1 MNTSSY
7 RAVDHVMVRL
17 LNIDRLLSLF
27 ANVLGIPV
35 SWPKQ
40 VSPFATF
47 AWVHV
52 GNTDLELWASTN
64 NSDLPEGSQPPLIHG
79 FALDPADLDASI
91 AELSAMGIR
100 CKPPRPYQTRNES
113 GNLATN
119 FTNSV
124 VLDLSSESCCIFFC
138 AWDPNGTIFP
148 WKERLTSV
156 ERSARDRQELVARQG
171 GALGLIGLSEI
182 EMSTPNLTE
191 TEEKWRDLTGSQHMP
206 LKLTSE
212 ISLKLLSGNRH
223 VIRSLTFEVRS
234 LEAARAVLLSSGLL
248 GAASEIE
255 ITLDP
260 AETDGLELKFR
271 ESSLEA
277 QRAAASAK

>member
-17 LNIDRLLSLF
+17 LNIDRLLDLF
-27 ANVLGIPV
+27 ASVLDIPV

-40 VSPFATF
+40 VSSFATF

-79 FALDPADLDASI
+79 FAFDPVDLDASI

-100 CKPPRPYQTRNES
+100 CKPPRPYETRDES
-113 GNLATN
+113 GALVTN

-124 VLDLSSESCCIFFC
+124 VLDVSSESCCIFFC
-138 AWDPNGTIFP
+138 AWNPDAVIFP

-156 ERSARDRQELVARQG
+156 ERSARDQQELLARQG
-171 GALGLIGLSEI
+171 GLLGLIGLSEI
-182 EMSTPNLTE
+182 EMSTPNLSEATE
-191 TEEKWRDLTGSQHMP
+191 RWRNLTGSEGVP
-206 LKLTSE
+206 IKLTSE
-212 ISLKLLSGNRH
+212 IGLKLVSGNWH
-223 VIRSLTFEVRS
+223 VIRSLTFGVRS
-234 LEAARAVLLSSGLL
+234 LEAAKTALLSRGLL
-248 GAASEIE
+248 GFASEGE
-255 ITLDP
+255 ITLDL
-260 AETDGLELKFR
+260 AATDGLRLKFR
-271 ESSLEA
+271 ETNLETQQAVVSA
-277 QRAAASAK
+277 Q